1 VVNTFFQLIG
11 GVKPDSILVGKM
23 YGSWNWHFLSNRI
36 RTFCFQFFNNSLGTK
51 TRIAARYRNGGVM
64 LDNSCTF
71 CVKANTAQPAREDFA
86 HVFYDC
92 TQIRNTCNRTF
103 DLLFPADPDPVSRKI
118 TYFTGTVRGVGKTDG
133 FFYLLTAILVN
144 YTMWQFRLKKIVPSI
159 ASMLEDVE
167 NLFDM
172 CVNVSQ
178 KISVIVIES
187 NSPICRR
194 WTARHHRRG

>member
-1 VVNTFFQLIG
+1 
-11 GVKPDSILVGKM
+11 
-23 YGSWNWHFLSNRI
+23 
-36 RTFCFQFFNNSLGTK
+36 
-51 TRIAARYRNGGVM
+51 
-64 LDNSCTF
+64 
-71 CVKANTAQPAREDFA
+71 
-86 HVFYDC
+86 
-92 TQIRNTCNRTF
+92 
-103 DLLFPADPDPVSRKI
+103 
-118 TYFTGTVRGVGKTDG
+118 VRGVGKTDG